1 MIPRILAVIAV
12 IFLSV
17 APVRAEP
24 VPVNDPWTDLRF
36 LIGDWDTQATPGL
49 ISGHFSLKE
58 DLNGAV
64 LMRRN
69 HAEYAPKP
77 GESEGIVH
85 DDLMI
90 VDREGGTHRA
100 LFTDPEGHVIHYSIS
115 TGTHS
120 AQFESDPVPD
130 APRYKLIYEEKDRG
144 LVKVTFWI
152 APTGKEYSTYVTGMV
167 KKRSGS

>member
-1 MIPRILAVIAV
+1 MITRTLAIIALLL
-12 IFLSV
+12 LSAV
-17 APVRAEP
+17 PVRAEP
-24 VPVNDPWTDLRF
+24 VPINDPWADLRF
-36 LIGDWDTQATPGL
+36 LIGDWDTQPTPGL

-90 VDREGGTHRA
+90 VYREDGKHRA
-100 LFTDPEGHVIHYSIS
+100 LFTDPEGHVIHYSIT

-130 APRYKLIYEEKDRG
+130 APRYKLLYEEKNPG
-144 LVKVTFWI
+144 VVKVTFWI
-152 APTGKEYSTYVTGMV
+152 APTGKEYSTYVTGTV
-167 KKRSGS
+167 KRRP